1 VSESEP
7 FYMPSPDLFR
17 HADAYRMFTSY
28 ASKLEEA
35 GLRDRFP
42 ADADLRHIAI
52 ELLAER
58 EPVENVEEDLE
69 LIEDAIAEARGI
81 LKSSEN
87 RDSALPRGFVIR
99 WPG

>member
-81 LKSSEN
+81 LKEQ
-87 RDSALPRGFVIR
+87 REQG
-99 WPG
+99 

>member
-1 VSESEP
+1 
-7 FYMPSPDLFR
+7 
-17 HADAYRMFTSY
+17 MFTSY

-81 LKSSEN
+81 LKEQ
-87 RDSALPRGFVIR
+87 REQG
-99 WPG
+99 

>member
-1 VSESEP
+1 
-7 FYMPSPDLFR
+7 MPSPDLFR

-42 ADADLRHIAI
+42 AEADLRHIAI

-58 EPVENVEEDLE
+58 EPVENVEEDLG

-81 LKSSEN
+81 LREQ
-87 RDSALPRGFVIR
+87 REQG
-99 WPG
+99 